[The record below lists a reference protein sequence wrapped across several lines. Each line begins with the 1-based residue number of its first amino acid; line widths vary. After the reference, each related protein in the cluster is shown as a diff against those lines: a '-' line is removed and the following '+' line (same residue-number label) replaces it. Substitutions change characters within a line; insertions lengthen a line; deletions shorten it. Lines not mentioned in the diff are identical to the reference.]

1 MLSSRDL
8 ELPFYS
14 FAIRVKPDKDLFA
27 ELEAIWAKAILKWSQ
42 VFEVLGFP
50 GQLGDAVDAE
60 LHFSA
65 AEDQGTVLRDALGV
79 KSPRTALKRAQTVLQ
94 YLR

>member
-60 LHFSA
+60 LHFLLQRIRVQCS
-65 AEDQGTVLRDALGV
+65 EMLLVSSRQGLL
-79 KSPRTALKRAQTVLQ
+79 
-94 YLR
+94 

>member
-1 MLSSRDL
+1 MSRLSN
-8 ELPFYS
+8 
-14 FAIRVKPDKDLFA
+14 
-27 ELEAIWAKAILKWSQ
+27 
-42 VFEVLGFP
+42 
-50 GQLGDAVDAE
+50 AE

-94 YLR
+94 YLRWVQSQFTDWDPWSGQDAWII